1 MQAIASDRLRGWGPT
16 ILRVVVGLI
25 FLAHGTQKLLG
36 QGFGGVGDMMEGI
49 GVPAPAVAAVA
60 LVLVELV
67 GGAALVLGLFTR
79 LLAVP
84 LAFSMLV
91 ATVTV
96 HLPNGFFSS
105 GGGVEFTLL
114 LIFSGG
120 GERAIAE
127 VRGVDRGAALG
138 GEDEVPILVGRAG
151 LQSLF
156 GLPRPVALEGVPSPR
171 RQAYGTTALFR
182 FGVT

>member
-114 LIFSGG
+114 LTVACVALALTGSGEASLDRFLARRG
-120 GERAIAE
+120 IPLMGEE
-127 VRGVDRGAALG
+127 
-138 GEDEVPILVGRAG
+138 GRAETPARG
-151 LQSLF
+151 TMT
-156 GLPRPVALEGVPSPR
+156 GGDHARVPHRVGSR
-171 RQAYGTTALFR
+171 DEW
-182 FGVT
+182 